1 MAINNFKTKNMKTKI
16 CPTCGCSLVRLGISE
31 KSATKINHNEQA
43 YFFCCS
49 GCAILFEKDAEKY
62 IKEIEDVVVCPV
74 CLAEKQIEQT
84 VMIKYNDME
93 IPFCRC
99 PHCASTFEDKP
110 KYYLDR
116 LTGKVAYAGLFND
129 LCC

>member
-1 MAINNFKTKNMKTKI
+1 MKSKI

-31 KSATKINHNEQA
+31 KSATILKHKNQV

-49 GCAILFEKDAEKY
+49 GCTDLFKGGAEKY
-62 IKEIEDVVVCPV
+62 IKEIENVVVCPV

-84 VMIKYNDME
+84 VMVVHNEIK

-99 PHCASTFEDKP
+99 PHCATTFIEKP
-110 KYYLDR
+110 QYYLDR
-116 LTGKVAYAGLFND
+116 LSGKIKYEGLFND

>member
-1 MAINNFKTKNMKTKI
+1 MNTKI

-31 KSATKINHNEQA
+31 KSATTLKYKDKV

-49 GCAILFEKDAEKY
+49 GCAKLFNTEKEKY
-62 IKEIEDVVVCPV
+62 LKELENTIVCPV
-74 CLAEKQIEQT
+74 CLAEKQREHTTIVT
-84 VMIKYNDME
+84 YNNEE
-93 IPFCRC
+93 IYFCRC
-99 PHCASTFEDKP
+99 PHCISTFKDKP

-116 LTGKVAYAGLFND
+116 LSGKIKHEGLFND

>member
-1 MAINNFKTKNMKTKI
+1 METKI

-31 KSATKINHNEQA
+31 KSATKLIYNTQD

-49 GCAILFEKDAEKY
+49 GCAELFEEDAEKY
-62 IKEIEDVVVCPV
+62 IEEIQNTVVCPV
-74 CLAEKQIEQT
+74 CLTEKQLKQT
-84 VMIKYNDME
+84 TKVAYNGNE

-99 PHCASTFEDKP
+99 PHCIETFKDKP
-110 KYYLDR
+110 QYYLDR
-116 LTGKVAYAGLFND
+116 LSGKVKYEGLFND

>member
-1 MAINNFKTKNMKTKI
+1 METKI

-31 KSATKINHNEQA
+31 KSASTLSYKNQV

-49 GCAILFEKDAEKY
+49 GCAEMFEQDAEKY
-62 IKEIEDVVVCPV
+62 IKEIENVIVCPV
-74 CLAEKQIEQT
+74 CLAEKPLEQT
-84 VMIKYNDME
+84 IKIAHNNTE

-99 PHCASTFEDKP
+99 PHCIKTFKEKP
-110 KYYLDR
+110 QYYLDR
-116 LTGKVAYAGLFND
+116 LSGKIKYEGLFND

>member
-1 MAINNFKTKNMKTKI
+1 MKTKI
-16 CPTCGCSLVRLGISE
+16 CPSCGCSLVRLGISE
-31 KSATKINHNEQA
+31 KSATILNYKNQT

-49 GCAILFEKDAEKY
+49 GCADLFENDAEKY
-62 IKEIEDVVVCPV
+62 IKEIESVVVCPV

-84 VMIKYNDME
+84 IMVPYNKIE

-99 PHCASTFEDKP
+99 PHCTNTFKEKP
-110 KYYLDR
+110 QYYLDR
-116 LTGKVAYAGLFND
+116 LSGKIKYEGLFND

>member
-1 MAINNFKTKNMKTKI
+1 MNLKNNNDIKTNI

-31 KSATKINHNEQA
+31 KSATKISHNGQS
-43 YFFCCS
+43 YSFCCS
-49 GCAILFEKDAEKY
+49 GCVELFEKDAEKY
-62 IKEIEDVVVCPV
+62 IKEIEGVIVCPI

-84 VMIKYNDME
+84 TKVPHNGIE

-99 PHCASTFEDKP
+99 PHCISTFKENP
-110 KYYLDR
+110 QYYIDR
-116 LTGKVAYAGLFND
+116 LVGKIAYKGLFND